1 MIACR
6 YGLGMHDDFY
16 TTLAQVLPVLLL
28 AFIWDSA
35 YLERLRGQE
44 RRTRGQDPRA
54 VRFWT
59 NSRVRPFTLFVAALV
74 VASIAIT
81 MLQLAGFVSDS
92 FALRA
97 ILVGTLLFTLATLAA
112 RIYFDVLSATSSG
125 PPDNS

>member
-44 RRTRGQDPRA
+44 PADAGSGSRGRP
-54 VRFWT
+54 VL
-59 NSRVRPFTLFVAALV
+59 NESRVRPFTLFVAALV

-81 MLQLAGFVSDS
+81 MLQLAASSPDS
-92 FALRA
+92 FALEGHTGRCAPVHLGDARGAHLLRRA
-97 ILVGTLLFTLATLAA
+97 VRYEL
-112 RIYFDVLSATSSG
+112 RSA
-125 PPDNS
+125 